1 MYKKGMVNTIIG
13 VIVGTILIVLVAI
26 PVTTSAI
33 TSANLSGTTKLIV
46 ENIPTFLAIS
56 GLVLAAG
63 MMGVSR

>member
-1 MYKKGMVNTIIG
+1 MNKKGMINTIIG

-26 PVTTSAI
+26 PVTNSAI
-33 TSANLSGTTKLIV
+33 TSANLTGTTHLIV

-63 MMGVSR
+63 MMGTSR